1 MINWT
6 IKIARPILTE
16 GMFFQVRYRKVDSQ
30 DWIPFSPNPTT
41 NEFTITAL
49 EDDTNYEAEIRT
61 ICPNGELSRPVY
73 HQLKEG
79 KKDDEPTQPQ
89 PPTTPDIKISW
100 YDEERDYLTGDTTD
114 MEGTDTEVSV
124 GASENVIFEY
134 KNPNRDWVVKSNR
147 PHYLDSIPL
156 EVGLNEIRAYKF
168 INNST
173 KIYSNVLKYNKT
185 QPVENTY
192 KKYEIVGVGTYG
204 FHYTDKNG
212 VRQEVS
218 YTDELMT
225 TDIICALKGSVV
237 AYGNYT
243 SLTEKGNC
251 DETRRYNVFATT
263 DNFYFRY
270 KDRFGVTQE
279 VSEYSHHIEQHR
291 ATVCAIVGSIEGD
304 RIEVQDL
311 GECGIECQEYTIY
324 SGLGRG
330 LNISYVDCSGQ
341 TQYIDIPP
349 DSDDRVEQIVRI
361 QAIPGTIN
369 GNYSNIV
376 EG

>member
-49 EDDTNYEAEIRT
+49 EDDTNYEAEICT
-61 ICPNGELSRPVY
+61 VCLNGELSRPVY

-147 PHYLDSIPL
+147 PHYLDAIPL

-173 KIYSNVLKYNKT
+173 KIYSNVLKYNKIQNNIQT
-185 QPVENTY
+185 RKYRITGTGSFVYSVISNGSEKKINVEKSPFRTGHDMTICAV
-192 KKYEIVGVGTYG
+192 KGSIVGNVNVT
-204 FHYTDKNG
+204 
-212 VRQEVS
+212 
-218 YTDELMT
+218 EL
-225 TDIICALKGSVV
+225 
-237 AYGNYT
+237 
-243 SLTEKGNC
+243 GNC
-251 DETRRYNVFATT
+251 DENTPIKAECKEYIIRVRPRETVSFTYRDCQGVERQG
-263 DNFYFRY
+263 NF
-270 KDRFGVTQE
+270 
-279 VSEYSHHIEQHR
+279 I
-291 ATVCAIVGSIEGD
+291 GD
-304 RIEVQDL
+304 
-311 GECGIECQEYTIY
+311 
-324 SGLGRG
+324 
-330 LNISYVDCSGQ
+330 
-341 TQYIDIPP
+341 P
-349 DSDDRVEQIVRI
+349 DDRVEKEEIISALEGSIR
-361 QAIPGTIN
+361 
-369 GNYSNIV
+369 GNISY
-376 EG
+376 ELYTP